1 MNRIKSFFSFT
12 RREQYGIMIL
22 LSLIL
27 LTVIINFFIQKKT
40 PSAVDETTLLQWE
53 EEIRDFQEKQEIA
66 LKYKDSVRTA
76 HRQVNNYYTD
86 NKSSSTK
93 FSEKYQKSEK
103 KLPKPFPFNPNNINK
118 DDFVKL
124 GFSEKQAESII
135 KYRDKGAVFKNKSDF
150 KKVFVVSDEMYAHL
164 ETFITLPDEKTATVT
179 DNDKPS
185 PIQETILIELN
196 AADTTSLKKIDRIG
210 APLAKRIVEYRQKL
224 GGFYSV
230 EQLLELNGIN
240 EDRFSVIA
248 THLVVDKD
256 KIVKLDLNKSSFKD
270 FTCHPYFEHYIV
282 KAIFEY
288 KDKNGFFS
296 SVDDIRNI
304 PLIYNDLYNK
314 INPYLYVSAN

>member
-1 MNRIKSFFSFT
+1 MSHIKSFFSFS

-27 LTVIINFFIQKKT
+27 LTITINFFIQKKT
-40 PSAVDETTLLQWE
+40 PSIVDETTLSQWE
-53 EEIRDFQEKQEIA
+53 EEVKAFQEQQEISA
-66 LKYKDSVRTA
+66 KYNDSLRMA
-76 HRQVNNYYTD
+76 HRKGNHYD
-86 NKSSSTK
+86 NQYQTK
-93 FSEKYQKSEK
+93 TYEKYQTTAK
-103 KLPKPFPFNPNNINK
+103 KFPAPFPFNPNNTGKN
-118 DDFVKL
+118 DFVKL

-164 ETFITLPDEKTATVT
+164 EAFITLPDEEKTTVA
-179 DNDKPS
+179 DNNKPS
-185 PIQETILIELN
+185 PIQETMLIELN
-196 AADTTSLKKIDRIG
+196 AADTTALEKINRIG
-210 APLAKRIVEYRQKL
+210 TSLAKRIVEYRQKL

-230 EQLLELNGIN
+230 EQLLELNGVN
-240 EDRFSVIA
+240 EERFSDIA
-248 THLVVDKD
+248 PYLVVDRG

-270 FTCHPYFEHYIV
+270 FTRHPYFEQYIV

-288 KDKNGFFS
+288 KDKNGLFS
-296 SVDDIRNI
+296 SVDDIRKI